1 MLSSNPPK
9 ADRSYQLSELST
21 TNLARVAL
29 DLVGMDELPG
39 DSDIY
44 VEGTGLKRV
53 MMGIDI
59 AGAELLLARQLG
71 VDGVI
76 AHHPAGGNAHLHY
89 PWVLTTQIDF
99 LINAGVP
106 AEVAEETIRPKIRA
120 AELTAQTR
128 NFDHVPSVARL
139 LGMPF
144 LNVHLP
150 LDEYGRRIMAAA
162 IEDHLATIRPSREPL
177 VRDVVDGLATIPE
190 LRDARTDIKVAVG
203 DASSPADSVF
213 VFHGAGTNGGFAA
226 AKAMWDAGV
235 GTVVYIHIAP
245 PDADQLRALDQ
256 AGKSVVVSGHISSDM
271 IGINRYVTELEQR
284 GLEVVRMSGL

>member
-1 MLSSNPPK
+1 MS
-9 ADRSYQLSELST
+9 QLT
-21 TNLARVAL
+21 TDDLARVAL
-29 DLVGMDELPG
+29 DLVRMPELPG
-39 DSDIY
+39 DSAIY
-44 VEGTGLKRV
+44 VEGGGIERL

-59 AGAELLLARQLG
+59 AAAELLLARNLG
-71 VDGVI
+71 VDAVI
-76 AHHPAGGNAHLHY
+76 AHHPAGGDAHLHY

-106 AEVAEETIRPKIRA
+106 ADIAEATIRPKIRA

-139 LGMPF
+139 LRMPF

-150 LDEYGRRIMAAA
+150 LDEYGRRVMVQA
-162 IEDHLATIRPSREPL
+162 IDHHLETVRPNREPL
-177 VRDVVDGLATIPE
+177 VRDVVAGLATIPE

-203 DASSPADSVF
+203 DEASPAGRVF

-245 PDADQLRALDQ
+245 PDAEHLRALNR
-256 AGKSVVVSGHISSDM
+256 AGRSVVVSGHISSDM
-271 IGINRYVTELEQR
+271 IGINRYVADLENR

>member
-1 MLSSNPPK
+1 MAAL
-9 ADRSYQLSELST
+9 T
-21 TNLARVAL
+21 TTDLARVAL
-29 DLVGMDELPG
+29 NLAGMADLPG
-39 DSDIY
+39 DSAIY
-44 VEGTGLKRV
+44 VPGTDLARV
-53 MMGIDI
+53 MMGVDI
-59 AGAELLLARQLG
+59 GTAELMLARQLG

-99 LINAGVP
+99 LIRAGVP
-106 AEVAEETIRPKIRA
+106 AEVAEQVIRPKIWA

-139 LGMPF
+139 LAMPF

-150 LDEYGRRIMAAA
+150 LDEYGRRVMVDA
-162 IEDHLATIRPSREPL
+162 IDGHLASIRSGREPL
-177 VRDVVDGLATIPE
+177 VRDVVAGLRTIPE
-190 LRDARTDIKVAVG
+190 LRDAETDITVAVG
-203 DASSPADSVF
+203 DVDSVAGRVF

-235 GTVVYIHIAP
+235 GTVVYIHLAP
-245 PDADQLRALDQ
+245 SDAEQLRALNR
-256 AGKSVVVSGHISSDM
+256 AGRNVVVSGHIASDM
-271 IGINRYVTELEQR
+271 IGINRYVSGLEQR

>member
-1 MLSSNPPK
+1 MASL
-9 ADRSYQLSELST
+9 T
-21 TNLARVAL
+21 TTDLTRVAL

-39 DSDIY
+39 DSAVY
-44 VEGTGLKRV
+44 VEGTGLSRV

-59 AGAELLLARQLG
+59 AAAELMLARQLG
-71 VDGVI
+71 LDGVI
-76 AHHPAGGNAHLHY
+76 AHHPAGGDAHLHY
-89 PWVLTTQIDF
+89 PRVLTTQIDF

-106 AEVAEETIRPKIRA
+106 ADVAEEAIRPKIRG

-150 LDEYGRRIMAAA
+150 LDEYGRRVMVAAVD
-162 IEDHLATIRPSREPL
+162 EHLGTVRPNREPL
-177 VRDVVDGLATIPE
+177 VRDVVAGLMTIPE

-203 DASSPADSVF
+203 EADSPAGQVF

-226 AKAMWDAGV
+226 ARAMWDAGID
-235 GTVVYIHIAP
+235 TVVYIHIAP
-245 PDADQLRALDQ
+245 PDADQLRGLNR
-256 AGKSVVVSGHISSDM
+256 AGKNVVISGHISSDM
-271 IGINRYVTELEQR
+271 IGINRYVADLEQR

>member
-1 MLSSNPPK
+1 MSEPGSNG
-9 ADRSYQLSELST
+9 LST
-21 TNLARVAL
+21 ADLARVAL
-29 DLVGMDELPG
+29 NLVGMDDLPG

-44 VEGTGLKRV
+44 VEGSGLRRV

-71 VDGVI
+71 MDGVI

-99 LINAGVP
+99 LIDAGVP
-106 AEVAEETIRPKIRA
+106 ADVAEAAIRPKIRA

-128 NFDHVPSVARL
+128 NFDHVPSIARL

-150 LDEYGRRIMAAA
+150 LDEYGRRVMATA
-162 IEDHLATIRPSREPL
+162 IEDHLAIVRSSREPL
-177 VRDVVDGLATIPE
+177 VRDVVAALAAIPE
-190 LRDARTDIKVAVG
+190 LRDARTDITVAVG
-203 DASSPADSVF
+203 DESSPAGSVF

-226 AKAMWDAGV
+226 AKAMWDAGI

-245 PDADQLRALDQ
+245 PDADQLRALNR
-256 AGKSVVVSGHISSDM
+256 AGRSVVVSGHISSDM
-271 IGINRYVTELEQR
+271 IGINRYVAELERR

>member
-1 MLSSNPPK
+1 
-9 ADRSYQLSELST
+9 LSELST
-21 TNLARVAL
+21 TDLARVAL

-71 VDGVI
+71 MDGVI

-89 PWVLTTQIDF
+89 PWVLTTQIEF

-128 NFDHVPSVARL
+128 NYDHVPSIARL
-139 LGMPF
+139 LEMPF

-150 LDEYGRRIMAAA
+150 LDEYGRRIMTTAV
-162 IEDHLATIRPSREPL
+162 EDHLATIYLNREPL

-190 LRDARTDIKVAVG
+190 LRDARTDIKIAVG
-203 DASSPADSVF
+203 DDSSPSGSVF

-226 AKAMWDAGV
+226 ARAMWDAGV

-245 PDADQLRALDQ
+245 PDADQLRALHQ

-284 GLEVVRMSGL
+284 GLEVIRMSGL